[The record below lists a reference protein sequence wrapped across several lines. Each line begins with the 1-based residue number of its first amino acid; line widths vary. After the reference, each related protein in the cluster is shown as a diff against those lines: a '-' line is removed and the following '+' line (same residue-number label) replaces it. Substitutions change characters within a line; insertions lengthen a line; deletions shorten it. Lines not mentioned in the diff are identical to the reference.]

1 MNGRLVSAISSDR
14 GTPFRLCLRDTHC
27 MAIIMP
33 AERVATLRDGT
44 PVRVRPIRPDDA
56 PRLIEFHSR
65 LSMNTTRL
73 RFFTPMKRLSATFAE
88 HLCTVE
94 FKKRCAFVISP
105 LDSDSIHAV
114 GRYEAESRYSAEV
127 AFVVEDS
134 FQGKGIGTILLD
146 RLVEHART
154 KGFDR
159 LTAVVLCENLNMLT
173 LFRESPYSPE
183 ITMQSECAFVKMNIA
198 APEPAV
204 AVPKRRPRSLA
215 PVPRLRTAEE

>member
-1 MNGRLVSAISSDR
+1 
-14 GTPFRLCLRDTHC
+14 

>member
-1 MNGRLVSAISSDR
+1 MPTAL
-14 GTPFRLCLRDTHC
+14 
-27 MAIIMP
+27 P
-33 AERVATLRDGT
+33 AENVVTLRDGLS
-44 PVRVRPIRPDDA
+44 VRVRPIRPGDA

-73 RFFTPMKRLSATFAE
+73 RFFTPMKRLSAAFAE
-88 HLCTVE
+88 HLCTVD

-134 FQGKGIGTILLD
+134 FQGKGIGTGLME
-146 RLVEHART
+146 RLVEHARA
-154 KGFDR
+154 KGYDR

-183 ITMQSECAFVKMNIA
+183 ITMQSECAFVKMSIA
-198 APEPAV
+198 SGAEPAPV
-204 AVPKRRPRSLA
+204 ARKRSPRGLA
-215 PVPRLRTAEE
+215 PAPRLRTAQE

>member
-1 MNGRLVSAISSDR
+1 MPTAL
-14 GTPFRLCLRDTHC
+14 
-27 MAIIMP
+27 P
-33 AERVATLRDGT
+33 AEKVVTLRDGLS
-44 PVRVRPIRPDDA
+44 VRVRPICPADV

-88 HLCTVE
+88 HLCTVD

-105 LDSDSIHAV
+105 LDSDDIHAV

-154 KGFDR
+154 KGYDR

-198 APEPAV
+198 GGTEPAPV
-204 AVPKRRPRSLA
+204 APKRPARGLA
-215 PVPRLRTAEE
+215 PAPRLRTAEE

>member
-1 MNGRLVSAISSDR
+1 M
-14 GTPFRLCLRDTHC
+14 PKQF
-27 MAIIMP
+27 P
-33 AERVATLRDGT
+33 AEKVLPLRDGT
-44 PVRVRPIRPDDA
+44 LVRIRPIRPDDA
-56 PRLIEFHSR
+56 PRLVEFHSR

-88 HLCTVE
+88 HLCTVD
-94 FKKRCAFVISP
+94 FKKRSAFVISP
-105 LDSDSIHAV
+105 LDSDEIHAV
-114 GRYEAESRYSAEV
+114 GRYEAESRHSAEV

-134 FQGKGIGTILLD
+134 FQGKGIGVSLLD

-154 KGFDR
+154 RGYDR

-198 APEPAV
+198 EGAPA
-204 AVPKRRPRSLA
+204 AAARAARAPRGLA
-215 PVPRLRTAEE
+215 PAPRLRTADE

>member
-1 MNGRLVSAISSDR
+1 MPTAL
-14 GTPFRLCLRDTHC
+14 
-27 MAIIMP
+27 P
-33 AERVATLRDGT
+33 AEKVVTLRDGLS
-44 PVRVRPIRPDDA
+44 VRVRPIRPADA

-73 RFFTPMKRLSATFAE
+73 RFFTPMKRLSAAFADQ
-88 HLCTVE
+88 LCTVD
-94 FKKRCAFVISP
+94 FKKRCAFVISS
-105 LDSDSIHAV
+105 LDFDDIHAV
-114 GRYEAESRYSAEV
+114 GRYEGESRHSAEV

-134 FQGKGIGTILLD
+134 FQGKGIGTILLN

-183 ITMQSECAFVKMNIA
+183 ITMQSECAFV
-198 APEPAV
+198 
-204 AVPKRRPRSLA
+204 R
-215 PVPRLRTAEE
+215 

>member
-1 MNGRLVSAISSDR
+1 MYAIMA
-14 GTPFRLCLRDTHC
+14 CVRDTGS
-27 MAIIMP
+27 MAIALP
-33 AERVATLRDGT
+33 AEQMVTLRDGT

-73 RFFTPMKRLSATFAE
+73 RFFTPMKSLSATFAE
-88 HLCTVE
+88 HLCTVD

-114 GRYEAESRYSAEV
+114 GRYEAESRHSAEV

-154 KGFDR
+154 KGYDR

-198 APEPAV
+198 VPGPAV
-204 AVPKRRPRSLA
+204 AAPKRRPRSLA

>member
-1 MNGRLVSAISSDR
+1 
-14 GTPFRLCLRDTHC
+14 
-27 MAIIMP
+27 MAIALP
-33 AERVATLRDGT
+33 AEQMVTLRDGT

>member
-1 MNGRLVSAISSDR
+1 MPTAL
-14 GTPFRLCLRDTHC
+14 
-27 MAIIMP
+27 P
-33 AERVATLRDGT
+33 AENVVTLRDGLS
-44 PVRVRPIRPDDA
+44 VRVRPIRPGDA

-73 RFFTPMKRLSATFAE
+73 RFFTPMKRLSAAFAE
-88 HLCTVE
+88 HLCTVD

-134 FQGKGIGTILLD
+134 FQGKGIGTGLME
-146 RLVEHART
+146 RLVEHARA
-154 KGFDR
+154 KGYDR

-183 ITMQSECAFVKMNIA
+183 ITMQSECAFVKMSIA
-198 APEPAV
+198 SGAEPAPV
-204 AVPKRRPRSLA
+204 APKRSPRGLA
-215 PVPRLRTAEE
+215 PAPRLRTAQE

>member
-215 PVPRLRTAEE
+215 PVPRLRTADE

>member
-1 MNGRLVSAISSDR
+1 MPR
-14 GTPFRLCLRDTHC
+14 LRDTC
-27 MAIIMP
+27 SMAITLP
-33 AERVATLRDGT
+33 EERVAVLRDGT
-44 PVRVRPIRPDDA
+44 RVRVRPIRPDDA
-56 PRLIEFHSR
+56 PRLMEFHSR

-73 RFFTPMKRLSATFAE
+73 RFFTPMKRLSQQFAE
-88 HLCTVE
+88 HLCTVD
-94 FKKRCAFVISP
+94 FRKRCAFVISP
-105 LDSDSIHAV
+105 LDSDDIHAV
-114 GRYEAESRYSAEV
+114 GRYEAESRFSAEV

-134 FQGKGIGTILLD
+134 WQGKGIGVILLD

-154 KGFDR
+154 KGYDR

-198 APEPAV
+198 APELA
-204 AVPKRRPRSLA
+204 ASVPRRQPRSLA

>member
-1 MNGRLVSAISSDR
+1 MYAIPA
-14 GTPFRLCLRDTHC
+14 GVRDTGS
-27 MAIIMP
+27 MTIALP
-33 AERVATLRDGT
+33 AEKVLTLRDGT

-73 RFFTPMKRLSATFAE
+73 RFFTPMKRLSAAFAE
-88 HLCTVE
+88 HLCTVD

-105 LDSDSIHAV
+105 LDSDDIHAV
-114 GRYEAESRYSAEV
+114 GRYEGESRYSAEV

-183 ITMQSECAFVKMNIA
+183 ITMQSECAFVKMNIVA
-198 APEPAV
+198 GRECAPV
-204 AVPKRRPRSLA
+204 APKRSARGLA
-215 PVPRLRTAEE
+215 PAPRLRTAEE